1 MPLDCRNAST
11 LTALS
16 QRNGISSRSVTR
28 YGRGRM
34 TSGKQV
40 DIGERGQDR
49 PSESG
54 AAVPVRAER
63 RWSPSPDVPLSQ
75 GSVDLS
81 NVVPF
86 RRTGEAARS
95 AAPEIVV
102 PAAGVSHAANLK
114 HERMRVAAFAA
125 LSLLVH
131 GGLFAAF
138 WRDPDPLA
146 SIGLPVMA
154 VEIVVGATAPA
165 GVATAPG
172 ENEVQAAASPTDPEP
187 AEPAREAEQRATEQ
201 PQDVPVAKQ
210 EAAPEQTTRLERQPD
225 EPQPNDNESAARPEP
240 QPDPKPAIAMVESPR
255 PDQAT
260 TPPRQTPPDAM
271 DITLQPQPEHKPV
284 KPAETKPVQ
293 QKPAPKQVQ
302 PKPEPKPE
310 PNQRVA
316 ARPAETKAAE
326 PARTAAPTKDR
337 ARERA
342 PTSTPSSPANNI
354 GVGRSDYD
362 TNYRGLVSAHLARYK
377 QYPADA
383 RSSGKTGTAAV
394 TFSIGGGGGV
404 TSVSL
409 ARGSGVASIDQEVVA
424 MVRRASPFPA
434 PPGGRP
440 QSFTVPV
447 SFRLN

>member
-1 MPLDCRNAST
+1 
-11 LTALS
+11 
-16 QRNGISSRSVTR
+16 
-28 YGRGRM
+28 M

-40 DIGERGQDR
+40 RERGQDS
-49 PSESG
+49 SEPG
-54 AAVPVRAER
+54 ATVPVRAER
-63 RWSPSPDVPLSQ
+63 RWSPSLDVALSQ
-75 GSVDLS
+75 GAVDLG

-86 RRTGEAARS
+86 RRTREAARS

-102 PAAGVSHAANLK
+102 PAAGPSDAANLK
-114 HERMRVAAFAA
+114 RERVRLAAFAA
-125 LSLLVH
+125 LSLLMH
-131 GGLFAAF
+131 GALFAAF

-146 SIGLPVMA
+146 SIGLPVMS

-172 ENEVQAAASPTDPEP
+172 ENEVQAAASPTDPQP
-187 AEPAREAEQRATEQ
+187 TEPAREAERKATEQ
-201 PQDVPVAKQ
+201 PQDVPVAARD
-210 EAAPEQTTRLERQPD
+210 AAPEETTRLERQPD
-225 EPQPNDNESAARPEP
+225 EPQPNDSESAARP
-240 QPDPKPAIAMVESPR
+240 QSDPKPAIAMVESPR

-260 TPPRQTPPDAM
+260 AQPRQTPPDTM
-271 DITLQPQPEHKPV
+271 DVTLQPEPKQV
-284 KPAETKPVQ
+284 KPAEAKP
-293 QKPAPKQVQ
+293 VQ
-302 PKPEPKPE
+302 PKPEPK
-310 PNQRVA
+310 QRVA
-316 ARPAETKAAE
+316 AKPAETKAAA
-326 PARTAAPTKDR
+326 PARVAAPTRDR
-337 ARERA
+337 ASAAA
-342 PTSTPSSPANNI
+342 PASTPSSPANNV